1 MKIYSKL
8 SKIGFL
14 KDRYTAKFVFVAV
27 LSIFIPVI
35 LFCFVLFFVGSY
47 LTPLF
52 LFFIAMALLILG
64 IVSIV
69 LVIKSLM
76 LPVIKASE
84 ALQAY
89 DKKYIAT
96 PLPDNYTDEAGLL
109 LKNIA
114 ALMRINQKLVT
125 DKKDLCTLLI
135 NYLKVQTLE
144 STVLVNSIYE
154 KSTSHE
160 IGTLASDAT
169 ASLKGQI
176 NFIDTFVELLVQ
188 EELINKQP
196 IKIRTINLQELF
208 EEVKQK
214 RKIALEVKN
223 IKINFKIAVSK
234 TRLKG
239 SKTLFLQAFGYLIDH
254 AIKCAPEN
262 SEIDI
267 LTEKNRGKLLIQV
280 KDAGIGYENLLS
292 EQFFSKLNL
301 FKENQ
306 ASYASS
312 TGIYLTG
319 QIIERFGGSISAESK
334 GINRGTLF
342 LIELK
347 LYR

>member
-1 MKIYSKL
+1 
-8 SKIGFL
+8 
-14 KDRYTAKFVFVAV
+14 
-27 LSIFIPVI
+27 
-35 LFCFVLFFVGSY
+35 
-47 LTPLF
+47 
-52 LFFIAMALLILG
+52 
-64 IVSIV
+64 
-69 LVIKSLM
+69 
-76 LPVIKASE
+76 
-84 ALQAY
+84 
-89 DKKYIAT
+89 
-96 PLPDNYTDEAGLL
+96 
-109 LKNIA
+109 
-114 ALMRINQKLVT
+114 
-125 DKKDLCTLLI
+125 
-135 NYLKVQTLE
+135 
-144 STVLVNSIYE
+144 
-154 KSTSHE
+154 
-160 IGTLASDAT
+160 
-169 ASLKGQI
+169 
-176 NFIDTFVELLVQ
+176 
-188 EELINKQP
+188 LINKQP
-196 IKIRTINLQELF
+196 IKIKTINLQELF

-223 IKINFKIAVSK
+223 VKINFKIAVSK
-234 TRLKG
+234 IRLKG

-292 EQFFSKLNL
+292 EQFFNKLNL